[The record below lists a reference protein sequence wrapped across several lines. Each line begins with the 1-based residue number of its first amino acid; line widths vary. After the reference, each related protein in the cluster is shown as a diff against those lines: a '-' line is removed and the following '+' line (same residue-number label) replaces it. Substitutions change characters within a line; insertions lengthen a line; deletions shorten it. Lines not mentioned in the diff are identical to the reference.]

1 MAITTPCGLHG
12 KVFTHNNRKYK
23 VHSFSWNNG
32 MYICE
37 MVGASFIKYFT
48 PTKSFWL

>member
-1 MAITTPCGLHG
+1 MAITAPCGLHG

-23 VHSFSWNNG
+23 VHSFSWNDG

-37 MVGASFIKYFT
+37 TAEAYADFYC
-48 PTKSFWL
+48 